1 MKDFIKYKDFVAT
14 VRFSAPDDVFH
25 GKLEGVNDL
34 IIFEGETVVGLKKSM
49 KEAVED
55 YLEICSQLGKDPR
68 KSYKGTFNVRINP
81 YLHKKAALR
90 SAEEGLSLNQLVE
103 EAIGEYLN

>member
-1 MKDFIKYKDFVAT
+1 MKDLIKYKNFVAT
-14 VRFSAPDDVFH
+14 VRFSAPDEVFH

-34 IIFEGETVVGLKKSM
+34 ITFEGETVVGLKKSM
-49 KEAVED
+49 QEAVDD
-55 YLEICSQLGKDPR
+55 YLEICDELGKDPK

-81 YLHKKAALR
+81 NLHKKASLR
-90 SAEEGLSLNQLVE
+90 SAEQGRSLNQLVE